1 MDHDALMASAAGQE
15 VGLNLDR
22 WILEQL
28 LIMVQQP
35 TGAGARAHLF
45 VRLSDDAVTEPT
57 VVLHLGRLLK
67 QVDIDPSRLIFE
79 VSETAASAQGRFA
92 KGFVTALKRIGCC
105 AALARYGAG
114 SNSFRALKHLA
125 VDYLKIDEAI
135 TAGILDNREH
145 LEERSNSAN
154 GALVEQNDCRDLCA
168 RRQ

>member
-67 QVDIDPSRLIFE
+67 QVDIDPSRLFFE
-79 VSETAASAQGRFA
+79 VSETAASAQVRFA
-92 KGFVTALKRIGCC
+92 KGFVTASKRIGYC

-135 TAGILDNREH
+135 TAEILDNREH
-145 LEERSNSAN
+145 LEELSNSTN
-154 GALVEQNDCRDLCA
+154 GALVE
-168 RRQ
+168 